1 MPITVQGLQ
10 QAQRDNLKMIRAL
23 APNTGLGRAVQVAAI
38 DLQRYTVAITHVDT
52 GTLRAAHRIEMQMSG
67 NAAQATIYVDPTAV
81 NPRSN
86 KRAEEYSVVEHARG
100 EGHAFYERTYNERG
114 DRAVDLGIRALEA
127 EL

>member
-1 MPITVQGLQ
+1 MPVSIQGIQ
-10 QAQRDNLKMIRAL
+10 EAQRDNLKMIRAL
-23 APNTGLGRAVQVAAI
+23 DPNSGLGRAVQVATI
-38 DLQRYTVAITHVDT
+38 DLQRYVVAITHVDT
-52 GTLRAAHRIEMQMSG
+52 GTLRASHRIEMQMSG
-67 NAAQATIYVDPTAV
+67 SAAQATIYVDPTAV

-100 EGHAFYERTYNERG
+100 EGHAFYERTYMERG

>member
-1 MPITVQGLQ
+1 MPVSIQGIQ

-23 APNTGLGRAVQVAAI
+23 APNSGLGRAVQVAAI
-38 DLQRYTVAITHVDT
+38 DLQRYAVAITHVDT

-67 NAAQATIYVDPTAV
+67 SAAQATIYVDPSAV

-86 KRAEEYSVVEHARG
+86 NRAEEYSLVEHARG
-100 EGHAFYERTYNERG
+100 EAHAFYERTYTERG
-114 DRAVDLGIRALEA
+114 DRAVDMGILALEA